1 LYPCPH
7 YTYQHGDNCTGL
19 LGSKCVPCGSVD
31 RRRGRVVCTVPV
43 FVVPVLAV
51 DNPLCSVLFVE
62 GVWFSARQ
70 VFCNRR
76 KTAVR
81 REVWLVRNDD
91 VSCSLGNSHLIMCLC
106 PQGTER
112 GILAVV
118 RLFAINF
125 TWCEKNVENMWL
137 VCYGGRRSMELM
149 DQLDERFDEALASPS
164 RFEVGHVA

>member
-1 LYPCPH
+1 VFRVAVWIEGVDAL
-7 YTYQHGDNCTGL
+7 
-19 LGSKCVPCGSVD
+19 CVPYRSSLS
-31 RRRGRVVCTVPV
+31 R
-43 FVVPVLAV
+43 
-51 DNPLCSVLFVE
+51 CSRWTIPCARSSLWK

-149 DQLDERFDEALASPS
+149 DQLDERFDEALASSS